1 MKKRAGILCII
12 LLLFMVCAA
21 TAAGTSTS
29 SGSSTSSTSSTSG
42 TSTASASSTLSAEN
56 ALAQVYVSSVTVDP
70 QSFYPY
76 EDGTI
81 TVQITNS
88 GSQSVAFSQAA
99 ILDDNIIV
107 QNPNAYQG
115 MIYLGPGNTMTYTFL
130 VTAKPPE
137 GTYFP
142 LFTVA
147 SRDAGSIRYPIK
159 VIVDSKD
166 IRVGIAKKPDTFP
179 LNAASMV
186 NLSIFSPRKG
196 MLDSIIITPTGTNA
210 DVSPSQVFVNTL
222 NPESSL
228 EVPFTIT
235 PHGNASVNFL
245 INYQNGDNDHVANLT
260 LPIPIGEDKTGAKPI
275 INNIALVPQGS
286 SYKLT
291 GDVNN
296 AGISDAKALVVT
308 VGSPARAVE
317 PYPEYAIG
325 SLAADDFSTFELNFA
340 ASDLSNIPLVTTWKD
355 ADGNSYSTT
364 KTLDLRSAQSFSA
377 TGSSGSGTGSSG
389 VAGTGQTAGSSYR
402 GGSGNSMF
410 GIGGGRGGGIASF
423 WPVIAGVII
432 LVAGIVLW
440 TKRKWVARKL
450 KRD

>member
-1 MKKRAGILCII
+1 MKKQAIILCLISF
-12 LLLFMVCAA
+12 LFLVCTVTAA
-21 TAAGTSTS
+21 TSSTSSGTSTS
-29 SGSSTSSTSSTSG
+29 SSSG
-42 TSTASASSTLSAEN
+42 TSTASASTTLAAES

-70 QSFYPY
+70 QSFFPY

-99 ILDDNIIV
+99 ILDENIV
-107 QNPNAYQG
+107 VKNPDAYHG

-159 VIVDSKD
+159 VAIDSKD
-166 IRVGIAKKPDTFP
+166 IRLGIAKKPDAFP
-179 LNAASMV
+179 LDAASTV
-186 NLSIFSPRKG
+186 NVSIFNPRKG
-196 MLDSIIITPTGTNA
+196 MLDSIIITPSGENV
-210 DVSPSQVFVNTL
+210 DVSPSEVFINSI
-222 NPESSL
+222 NPESPV
-228 EVPFTIT
+228 EIPFTIT
-235 PHGNASVNFL
+235 PHGNTSMKFRIA
-245 INYQNGDNDHVANLT
+245 YQNGDNDHVTNLT
-260 LPIPIGEDKTGAKPI
+260 LPITIGEDKTGAKPI
-275 INNIALVPQGS
+275 INNIALVPMGS

-308 VGSPARAVE
+308 VGSPARAVG

-325 SLAADDFSTFELNFA
+325 SLAADDFSSFELNFA
-340 ASDLSNIPLVTTWKD
+340 ASDLANVPLVTTWKD
-355 ADGNSYSTT
+355 ADGNSYSAT
-364 KTLDLRSAQSFSA
+364 KTLDLRSAQSFGTA
-377 TGSSGSGTGSSG
+377 GSSGSGTGGSG
-389 VAGTGQTAGSSYR
+389 VAGTGQNAGSSSYR
-402 GGSGNSMF
+402 GGGSSMF

-440 TKRKWVARKL
+440 MKRKWVAKKL